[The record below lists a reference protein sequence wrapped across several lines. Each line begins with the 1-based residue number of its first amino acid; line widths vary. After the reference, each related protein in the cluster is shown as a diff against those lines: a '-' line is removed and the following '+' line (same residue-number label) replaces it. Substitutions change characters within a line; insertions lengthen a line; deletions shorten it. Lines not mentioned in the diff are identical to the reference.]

1 MFFTDSYCDYIG
13 VSFQR
18 SVQSHLPVSAVH
30 VGLEMGDLNSL
41 NSSDE
46 NTQVSLKQFC
56 LTQMEYISLLT
67 HPDHQC

>member
-30 VGLEMGDLNSL
+30 VGLEMGDLN
-41 NSSDE
+41 
-46 NTQVSLKQFC
+46 
-56 LTQMEYISLLT
+56 
-67 HPDHQC
+67 